1 MELAERIEQL
11 EKTLRPI
18 ADKPVAFGPDLIE
31 RIKALPKPL
40 DEAGVR
46 AEAERAL
53 ADAVDA
59 YLASDSEAR
68 EEIRELF
75 RKNRAFAWAT
85 RLPFPPDSI
94 DRFRRHL
101 AHFSILDQYPD
112 YRDALLWFRDLR
124 RSPYFEAA
132 RDEIAALSSEKTR
145 KLISER

>member
-1 MELAERIEQL
+1 MELAERIERL
-11 EKTLRPI
+11 DKKLRPI

-31 RIKALPKPL
+31 RVKALPKPL
-40 DEAGVR
+40 DEADVR

-53 ADAVDA
+53 TDAVDA
-59 YLASDSEAR
+59 YLVSDAEQR
-68 EEIRELF
+68 EQIRELF

-85 RLPFPPDSI
+85 RLPFAPDSA
-94 DRFRRHL
+94 DCFRKHL

-112 YRDALLWFRDLR
+112 YRDALLWFWDLKK
-124 RSPYFEAA
+124 SPYFESV

>member
-1 MELAERIEQL
+1 MELAERIERL
-11 EKTLRPI
+11 EKKLRPI
-18 ADKPVAFGPDLIE
+18 ADKPVAFGPDLLE
-31 RIKALPKPL
+31 RIEALPKPL

-46 AEAERAL
+46 TEAEQAL

-59 YLASDSEAR
+59 YLVGDAGER
-68 EEIRELF
+68 EQIRELF

-85 RLPFPPDSI
+85 RLPFPPDSA

-112 YRDALLWFRDLR
+112 YRDALLWFWDLKK
-124 RSPYFEAA
+124 SPYFEAA